1 MAKQKTGN
9 RRERECSLTV
19 ISSNTII
26 SPYLECLAKR
36 GAGQKTARVRWSLNT
51 TNMSVCLCCCG
62 GTLTKWN
69 GRNSKGSLPG
79 DSDSELS
86 STLHC
91 HILSITSNISVL
103 YWDKFRQ
110 DTKIDIIKFNRHRSH
125 LSLQGLGRGKAVQAV
140 SSDTYSQVWG
150 VWWRCAGRLKLCPYH
165 SRLAASLVE
174 LVVGTFGNW
183 REKRRCWDPGNV
195 QLYLIFTYF
204 LPADISDVTKKLTGK
219 M

>member
-1 MAKQKTGN
+1 MFGKKRDRAKDSEGEVEFKYNQYVRLSVLLWWYSDKMKWEELK
-9 RRERECSLTV
+9 R
-19 ISSNTII
+19 I
-26 SPYLECLAKR
+26 SPWRLWLW
-36 GAGQKTARVRWSLNT
+36 TVLHPP
-51 TNMSVCLCCCG
+51 
-62 GTLTKWN
+62 
-69 GRNSKGSLPG
+69 LPHTV
-79 DSDSELS
+79 DY
-86 STLHC
+86 
-91 HILSITSNISVL
+91 IKYIL

-110 DTKIDIIKFNRHRSH
+110 DTKIDIIKFNRYRSH

-150 VWWRCAGRLKLCPYH
+150 VWWRCAGRLNLCPYH
-165 SRLAASLVE
+165 SCLAASLVE

-195 QLYLIFTYF
+195 QLYLIFKYF